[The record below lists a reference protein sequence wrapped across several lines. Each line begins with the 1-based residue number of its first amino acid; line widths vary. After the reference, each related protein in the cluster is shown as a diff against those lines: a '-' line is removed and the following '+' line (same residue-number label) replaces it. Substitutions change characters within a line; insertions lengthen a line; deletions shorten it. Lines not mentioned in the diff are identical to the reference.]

1 MRLQVGVFQ
10 TLLHGVGLLVA
21 QREQAFRPAGSFCA
35 VARRSRGDRNILDVV
50 HVDAGFGRRRGR
62 AAHIVRDDH
71 LDARR
76 GVGEEHLLGVVQFI
90 EPLVGRG
97 LHRCLGLALHAEQL
111 DLDDAGLR
119 LDGDFDGFFLV
130 LVGRDRRL
138 GEGHDGRRN
147 GLVLDLHRLD
157 AHLSVVV
164 NGLDLEASVEF
175 VELDHF
181 VEGPRFLLI
190 FVGER
195 QARIGFL
202 SRGLHAGD
210 FDRLQQRRGVHF
222 DVRAGLLAA
231 DGLVV
236 RPFCGREDDRGG
248 FHNVDDRDR
257 HLRLGLAAEQVDG
270 LDHGLGVVRL
280 VVDLLREAVTLGVEE
295 LGDGGH
301 GNRLPVRGVDAE
313 RNAFEPCFR
322 FDDGD
327 DRQVVDHVEVGFE
340 RVVCVGDGRFGGR
353 RIDSLVVVAGCERH
367 DGENPGQ

>member
-10 TLLHGVGLLVA
+10 ALLYGVGLLVA
-21 QREQAFRPAGSFCA
+21 QREQAFRASGSRCA
-35 VARRSRGDRNILDVV
+35 VARRGRGDRNLLDVV
-50 HVDAGFGRRRGR
+50 HVDAGLGRRRGR
-62 AAHIVRDDH
+62 AAHVVRDDH
-71 LDARR
+71 FDTRR
-76 GVGEEHLLGVVQFI
+76 GVGENHLLGIVQLI
-90 EPLVGRG
+90 EFFVGRG
-97 LHRCLGLALHAEQL
+97 LHRGFGLALHAEQF
-111 DLDDAGLR
+111 DLHHARLRFDADIHCL
-119 LDGDFDGFFLV
+119 LLV
-130 LVGRDRRL
+130 LIGEDRSVGKRDGR
-138 GEGHDGRRN
+138 RRN
-147 GLVLDLHRLD
+147 GLVLNLHRFD
-157 AHLSVVV
+157 AHLPVVV
-164 NGLDLEASVEF
+164 DGLDFETFVEF

-181 VEGPRFLLI
+181 VEGPRFLLVL
-190 FVGER
+190 VGER
-195 QARIGFL
+195 QTRIELLTG
-202 SRGLHAGD
+202 GLHAGD
-210 FDRLQQRRGVHF
+210 LYRLQQRRGVHF
-222 DVRAGLLAA
+222 DVCAGLFAA
-231 DGLVV
+231 DGLVI
-236 RPFCGREDDRGG
+236 RPFCRREDDRGG

-280 VVDLLREAVTLGVEE
+280 VVDVLREAVTLGVEE